1 MAGTPGLAI
10 MLQQLEIWFA
20 SAPAWIVAV
29 IIFGGMIAASMVGA
43 WLRQRHDR
51 RKGNSRK
58 AAEEENSQQAFLVS
72 SVMGLLALLI
82 GFTFS
87 MAVQR
92 FDERRQNVLDE
103 ANTIGTTY
111 LRSQL
116 LDQPYRAQLSNL
128 LADYTDARIELA
140 MARPG
145 PKIGPLLAQSD
156 RLVADLWTAT
166 VAAFPSMRPYDF
178 SSTYLETMNGLIDME
193 AARRAGREAHV
204 PSEVFLVLLLYQ
216 FMAAGVISYTL
227 VGQGGQQTAAFLFFL
242 FGIALLLVID
252 IDRPTSGGITESQR
266 PMLQLRAFIKA
277 HPPASFDSVGQARSP
292 QPAPKRA

>member
-1 MAGTPGLAI
+1 

-29 IIFGGMIAASMVGA
+29 IIFGGMIAASVVGA
-43 WLRQRHDR
+43 WLRQHHDR

-116 LDQPYRAQLSNL
+116 LEQPYRAQLSKL
-128 LADYTDARIELA
+128 LADYTNVRIELA
-140 MARPG
+140 MAKPG
-145 PKIGPLLAQSD
+145 PGLKPLLAQSD

-178 SSTYLETMNGLIDME
+178 SSSYLETMNALIDMD
-193 AARRAGREAHV
+193 AARQAGREAHV

-216 FMAAGVISYTL
+216 FIAAGVISFTL
-227 VGQGGQQTAAFLFFL
+227 IGQGGRQTAAFLFFL

-252 IDRPTSGGITESQR
+252 IDRPTSGGITESQK

-277 HPPASFDSVGQARSP
+277 HPPASFDRSGQARNAS
-292 QPAPKRA
+292 